1 MKKAVSI
8 DGKLVKDEDAKIS
21 VLDHGFL
28 YGDGLF
34 EGIRVRAGR
43 VFRIEQHLARLAV
56 GAKTIGLDLPFSTSE
71 QARIVTDTV
80 RAFGQKE
87 AYVRFVVTRGEGPL
101 GVDPTTCKRPTV
113 VCIVAEIGLFTAE
126 QRSQG
131 LAMITSS
138 YRRPNPDVQD
148 VAIKTLNYLGSAL
161 AKQEARR
168 QGADEALF
176 LNQSGRIAEAAVANI
191 FALRGRALM
200 TPPALDG
207 CLEGINRGAICEIAR
222 DLGFDVSERSLGRRD
237 LFAADEVFLTG
248 SGAGVVGVRSLDG
261 RAIGTGRTGE
271 VTLDLERRHRA
282 LAESEGPVTVP

>member
-1 MKKAVSI
+1 MQKTVSI
-8 DGKLVKDEDAKIS
+8 DGKIVKDEDAKIS
-21 VLDHGFL
+21 VLDHGLL

-43 VFRIEQHLARLAV
+43 IFRLDQHLARLQI
-56 GAKTIGLDLPFSTSE
+56 GARTIGLELPFNPSE

-87 AYVRFVVTRGEGPL
+87 AYVRLLVTRGEGPL
-101 GVDPTTCKRPTV
+101 GVDPTTCKKPTL

-126 QRSQG
+126 QRARG
-131 LAMITSS
+131 LAMVTSS

-148 VAIKTLNYLGSAL
+148 VAIKTLNYLGSVL
-161 AKQEARR
+161 AKQEARQ
-168 QGADEALF
+168 QGADEALL
-176 LNQSGRIAEAAVANI
+176 LNQSGRVAEAAVANV
-191 FALRGRALM
+191 FALRGRSLS

-207 CLEGINRGAICEIAR
+207 CLEGINRGAVMEIAR
-222 DLGFDVSERSLGRRD
+222 ELGLAVSERSLGRRD

-248 SGAGVVGVRSLDG
+248 SGAGVIGVRSLDG
-261 RAIGTGRTGE
+261 RAIGRGQTGE

-282 LAESEGPVTVP
+282 LAESEGPVTVS

>member
-1 MKKAVSI
+1 MNKTVSI

-21 VLDHGFL
+21 VLDHGLL

-43 VFRIEQHLARLAV
+43 IFRLDRHLARLAI
-56 GAKTIGLDLPFSTSE
+56 GAKAIGLELPFDANE
-71 QARIVTDTV
+71 QARIIADTV

-87 AYVRFVVTRGEGPL
+87 AYVRLLVTRGEGPL
-101 GVDPTTCKRPTV
+101 GVDPTTCKKPTV
-113 VCIVAEIGLFTAE
+113 VCIVADIGLFTAE
-126 QRSQG
+126 QRAQG

-161 AKQEARR
+161 AKQEARQ
-168 QGADEALF
+168 QGADEALL
-176 LNQSGRIAEAAVANI
+176 LNQSGRVAEAAVANI

-200 TPPALDG
+200 TPPAVDG
-207 CLEGINRGAICEIAR
+207 CLEGINRGAILEIAGE
-222 DLGFDVSERSLGRRD
+222 LGFSVSERSIGRRD

-261 RAIGTGRTGE
+261 RAIGRGRTGE
-271 VTLDLERRHRA
+271 VTFDLERRHRA
-282 LAESEGPVTVP
+282 LAESEGPVTVS